1 MSNSNVSVS
10 FNIAGTV
17 TQDITIVD
25 DFVTPKEFVEK
36 LESGQYLT
44 TIDVDSADPKNNGQ
58 YVVKFDETGNEVVVG
73 VISSQMGLEGMK
85 FFDFQ
90 LDTDEEESEEG

>member
-1 MSNSNVSVS
+1 MSNNNVSVS

-25 DFVTPKEFVEK
+25 DFVAPKEFVEK
-36 LESGQYLT
+36 LNSGQYLT
-44 TIDVDSADPKNNGQ
+44 TIDVDSADPKNNRQ
-58 YVVKFDETGNEVVVG
+58 NVIKFDDTGNEVVVG
-73 VISSQMGLEGMK
+73 VISSQIGLEGMK

-90 LDTDEEESEEG
+90 LDAYEEESEEG

>member
-1 MSNSNVSVS
+1 MSNNNVSIS

-17 TQDITIVD
+17 SQDITIVD

-36 LESGQYLT
+36 LESGEYLT

-58 YVVKFDETGNEVVVG
+58 YVVKFDDTGNEVVVG
-73 VISSQMGLEGMK
+73 VISSQIGLEGMK

-90 LDTDEEESEEG
+90 LDTYEEESQEG

>member
-44 TIDVDSADPKNNGQ
+44 TIDVDSADPKNNRQ
-58 YVVKFDETGNEVVVG
+58 NVIKFDDTGNEVVVG
-73 VISSQMGLEGMK
+73 VISNQIGLEGMK

>member
-1 MSNSNVSVS
+1 MSNNNVSVS

-36 LESGQYLT
+36 LESGEYLT

>member
-1 MSNSNVSVS
+1 MSNNNVSVS

-36 LESGQYLT
+36 LESGEYLT
-44 TIDVDSADPKNNGQ
+44 TIDTDTADPKNNGQ
-58 YVVKFDETGNEVVVG
+58 YVVKFDETDNEVVVG
-73 VISSQMGLEGMK
+73 VISSQIGLEGMK

>member
-73 VISSQMGLEGMK
+73 VISSQIGLEGMR